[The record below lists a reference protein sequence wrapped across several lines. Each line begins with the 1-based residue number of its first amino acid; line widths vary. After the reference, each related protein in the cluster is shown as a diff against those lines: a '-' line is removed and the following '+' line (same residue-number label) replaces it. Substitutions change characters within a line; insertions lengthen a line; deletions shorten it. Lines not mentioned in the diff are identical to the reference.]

1 MRSVELLIVFLLCLP
16 LAGSGCAQRVLIQSE
31 PMGAQVLDGMQRVGS
46 TPYEIKVRSLPFHRP
61 ELRLHMPGYRTTTVE
76 LHRDRQPLKRV
87 WEFLTLRWRRA
98 FALVPN
104 ITHEV
109 LLIEEHGPAGTWT
122 PEGVPH

>member
-1 MRSVELLIVFLLCLP
+1 MRSAELVLLFFLCP
-16 LAGSGCAQRVLIQSE
+16 SLASVGCANRVLIRSE

-46 TPYEIKVRSLPFHRP
+46 TPYETKVRSLPFSRP
-61 ELRLHMPGYRTTTVE
+61 ELRLHMPGYRTTTIQ
-76 LHRDRQPLKRV
+76 LHRDRQPLKRF

-122 PEGVPH
+122 PEDVPD